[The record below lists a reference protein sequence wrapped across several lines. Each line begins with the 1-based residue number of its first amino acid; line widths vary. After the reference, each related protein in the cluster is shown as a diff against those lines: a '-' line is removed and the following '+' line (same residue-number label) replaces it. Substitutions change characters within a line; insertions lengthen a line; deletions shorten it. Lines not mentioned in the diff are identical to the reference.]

1 VIQGGH
7 QLFMLIPYN
16 DLSAAEGHAHPD
28 STRNVLLGGDMACKV
43 CASDNQQKFPGE
55 MNVGFPGIN
64 RVSLPSIYV
73 SAALLVCLHCGYTE
87 IVIPATQLE
96 RLKEGIDTVR
106 SAGA

>member
-1 VIQGGH
+1 
-7 QLFMLIPYN
+7 MT
-16 DLSAAEGHAHPD
+16 LSVVEGHAHPD
-28 STRNVLLGGDMACKV
+28 SSRNVLLGGDMACKV

-73 SAALLVCLHCGYTE
+73 STALLVCLDCGYTE
-87 IVIPATQLE
+87 IVIPAIQLE
-96 RLKEGIDTVR
+96 RLKEGIDTVS